1 MNTFIS
7 PPPPPPL
14 AGDQGAHVG
23 RELQDHDGGRAA
35 DGAAGA
41 GQPAG
46 QVPLRLQ
53 PRLVPG
59 GNHHRAADG

>member
-1 MNTFIS
+1 MESVLLFLPKCTLFFSKYVFFTCIS
-7 PPPPPPL
+7 PSLPPL

-46 QVPLRLQ
+46 
-53 PRLVPG
+53 
-59 GNHHRAADG
+59 